1 MRWVNLNFFI
11 TMLFLGLLFFLF
23 LGIRIVRPI
32 EKGVVEF
39 LGKYTKT
46 VDQGFNWIIPILHRM
61 TKVNI
66 TEQMVDVEPQTVITK
81 DKLNAIVDAIVYY
94 QIKDVKAAIYHV
106 DDHQSQLVS
115 LARTTLRSV
124 IGKMSLTEANEN
136 RDEINTKVEEILDKE
151 TRSYGVEVLRV
162 EIEKIEPPQDVQIAM
177 NKVVKAEQEK
187 IAANDLASAEEIKAD
202 GLRRAEIKKA
212 EGVKRSL
219 ILQAEGEAD
228 AIEKVAEAKAFEI
241 KQINE
246 SLNKY
251 FRNDAQIYKKLET
264 TEAAL
269 KTGTK
274 LVLDSKSNIMNVI
287 SDVSGV
293 PYPVSAKKRIS
304 KK

>member
-1 MRWVNLNFFI
+1 MDFFI
-11 TMLFLGLLFFLF
+11 ISLIIVVIIIFFS
-23 LGIRIVRPI
+23 GIRIIRPI
-32 EKGVVEF
+32 EKGVIEF

-46 VDQGFNWIIPILHRM
+46 VDQGFNWIIPIFHRL

-94 QIKDVKAAIYHV
+94 QIKDVKAATYHV
-106 DDHQSQLVS
+106 DDHEAQLVS

-162 EIEKIEPPQDVQIAM
+162 EIEKIEPPKDVQIAM
-177 NKVVKAEQEK
+177 NMVVKAEQEK
-187 IAANDLASAEEIKAD
+187 IAATDLATAEEIKAD

-212 EGVKRSL
+212 EGIKQAL
-219 ILQAEGEAD
+219 ILQAEGESN
-228 AIEKVAEAKAFEI
+228 AIEKVAQARAFEI
-241 KQINE
+241 KQVNE

-251 FRNDAQIYKKLET
+251 FRDDAQIYKKLET

-274 LVLDSKSNIMNVI
+274 LVIDSKSSITNVI
-287 SDVSGV
+287 SDVSGI
-293 PYPVSAKKRIS
+293 PYPIKIKATKR
-304 KK
+304 K